1 MFDYYFLKP
10 KFLIDT
16 FLFTASS
23 IARAFIATPFHY
35 GQFNTFTVPNC
46 ASLIVWLYTLTTVL
60 CVVIVVVVIAITHLI
75 TTTPPPYLSSTTTT
89 SISQINTV

>member
-1 MFDYYFLKP
+1 MFYHNFSTIKSI
-10 KFLIDT
+10 IDT

-23 IARAFIATPFHY
+23 IARASIATPFHY

-75 TTTPPPYLSSTTTT
+75 TTTPPAYLSSTTTT